1 MDIKVLEAL
10 DDSGVSLLLAQPVG
24 GNDTNNI
31 GILLHRLDDFQV
43 APLREDV
50 SLEFFAAIETVFHVA
65 HGART
70 GSIEHEREFAA
81 AVGDFQLFP
90 VCDPPLHDGAQLVEV
105 DYRVGIGF
113 IDDEC
118 EGIVGDFALRD
129 GEVVRADEFFLLVVE
144 GVRGDGH
151 ANRVF
156 QQQFH
161 RRVFATIDRQQGGF
175 RLAEGIKVGEFGQ
188 YGLETFI
195 RRKMYVVFVK
205 FFVGRFGIGAAG
217 CGQ

>member
-31 GILLHRLDDFQV
+31 GILLHCLDDFQV

-50 SLEFFAAIETVFHVA
+50 SLEFFAAVETVFHVA

-105 DYRVGIGF
+105 DYRVGVGF

-129 GEVVRADEFFLLVVE
+129 GEVVRADEFFLFIIE
-144 GVRGDGH
+144 GMRGDGMRTESF
-151 ANRVF
+151 NSSF
-156 QQQFH
+156 
-161 RRVFATIDRQQGGF
+161 T
-175 RLAEGIKVGEFGQ
+175 AESSLQ
-188 YGLETFI
+188 
-195 RRKMYVVFVK
+195 
-205 FFVGRFGIGAAG
+205 
-217 CGQ
+217 